1 MGNHFFFFI
10 YKWAIIL
17 NVYLVGDRMIDKKRI
32 IALIEM
38 LFILIVSFIVFNFG
52 IMIVDVNGESMYPTL
67 HDNDYAFMSRVN
79 KSDLDRFDIVTLDC
93 KDLNKIII
101 KRVIGL
107 PGDKIVYLDDKL
119 YINDE
124 FVKEDFLDKVYV
136 NEMKIKYNTDVFTN
150 DFEYVVGEDEVFV
163 LGDNRVN
170 SMDSRNFGGFKLT
183 DIMSKKGMVV
193 YPFKYMKEVE

>member
-1 MGNHFFFFI
+1 M
-10 YKWAIIL
+10 L
-17 NVYLVGDRMIDKKRI
+17 DKKRVFS
-32 IALIEM
+32 LIEM
-38 LFILIVSFIVFNFG
+38 IIIIIISFIVFRFG

-79 KSDLDRFDIVTLDC
+79 KTNLDRFDVVTLDC
-93 KDLNKIII
+93 KDLDRVII

-107 PGDKIVYLDDKL
+107 PGDKIVYLNDKL
-119 YINDE
+119 YINDKYVE
-124 FVKEDFLDKVYV
+124 EDFLDNDYV
-136 NEMKIKYNTDVFTN
+136 NDMKLKYNSDVFTN

-170 SMDSRNFGGFKLT
+170 SMDSRNFGAFKLN
-183 DIMSKKGMVV
+183 DVLSKKGMVV